1 MVNGVVCK
9 TIIRGFDSH
18 PQLKNMKKDKKC
30 KRCDAPLNGVM
41 LFYPTIC
48 LSCTID
54 LHSSSNPDDH
64 KELKKYEKNEKKA

>member
-1 MVNGVVCK
+1 
-9 TIIRGFDSH
+9 
-18 PQLKNMKKDKKC
+18 MKKDKKC

-64 KELKKYEKNEKKA
+64 KELKKYEKK